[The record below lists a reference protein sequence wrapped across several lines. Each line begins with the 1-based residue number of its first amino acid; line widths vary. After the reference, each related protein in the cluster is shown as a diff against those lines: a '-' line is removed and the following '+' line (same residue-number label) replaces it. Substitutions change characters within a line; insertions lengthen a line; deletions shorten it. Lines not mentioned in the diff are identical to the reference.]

1 MAETNVKDLGC
12 TKDGLHHHVVPLEGC
27 GSVSVFVQGD
37 LDKLREGYVFLTLHD
52 VGANHQSWVNFSKHP
67 SMSEITGRCL
77 FLHVDLPGQE
87 PGAKDLSA
95 DFSYP
100 TMQNLGTNLLT
111 VLDQLRVSRVVG
123 LGMGAGGN
131 IMARFAMMHPGR
143 CHGVVLLN
151 TTSSVSSMIKQ
162 IKDKVNPL
170 KSSSSSNSEA
180 LNSNRSQDMNKQ
192 NVERYTDAF
201 KKRAEFLSTLN
212 ARIKI
217 DVLMLCGQKSKYIN
231 DADAMQMEMKP
242 GTASLI
248 KLEDICDP
256 LNEAPDKTA
265 ESILLFCQGLG
276 LLPAINR
283 RNSRSNSTCSSDGE
297 GNTRRMSME
306 QYDVPNI
313 RRLSLTA
320 N

>member
-1 MAETNVKDLGC
+1 MMADNQVKDLGI
-12 TKDGLHHHVVPLEGC
+12 TKDGLHLHVVPLEGC
-27 GSVSVFVQGD
+27 GTVSVFVQGD

-67 SMSEITGRCL
+67 SMAEITGRSL

-87 PGAKDLSA
+87 PNAKDLSP
-95 DFSYP
+95 DFNYP
-100 TMQNLGTNLLT
+100 TMQDLGTNLLT
-111 VLDQLRVSRVVG
+111 VLDQLRVNRVVG

-151 TTSSVSSMIKQ
+151 TTASVSSMIKQ
-162 IKDKVNPL
+162 IKDKVNPM
-170 KSSSSSNSEA
+170 KSSSA
-180 LNSNRSQDMNKQ
+180 LNADAINTK
-192 NVERYTDAF
+192 NVDRYAEAF
-201 KKRAEFLSTLN
+201 KKRAEFISTLN
-212 ARIKI
+212 NRIKI
-217 DVLMLCGQKSKYIN
+217 DVLMLCGQKSKYIS
-231 DADAMQMEMKP
+231 DADDMHKEMKP

-256 LNEAPDKTA
+256 LDETPDKTA

-276 LLPAINR
+276 LLPSINR
-283 RNSRSNSTCSSDGE
+283 RNSRSNSMCSSDGE
-297 GNTRRMSME
+297 GNARKMSME

>member
-1 MAETNVKDLGC
+1 MEDNQAKDLGC

-27 GSVSVFVQGD
+27 GTVSVFVQGD
-37 LDKLREGYVFLTLHD
+37 LDKLRDGYVFLTLHD
-52 VGANHQSWVNFSKHP
+52 IGANHQSWLNFSKHP
-67 SMSEITGRCL
+67 TMSEITGRSL

-87 PGAKDLSA
+87 PGAKDLSS
-95 DFSYP
+95 DFNYP
-100 TMQNLGTNLLT
+100 TMQDLGTNLLT
-111 VLDQLRVSRVVG
+111 VLDQLRVNRVVG

-131 IMARFAMMHPGR
+131 IMARFAMMHPSR

-151 TTSSVSSMIKQ
+151 TTASVASMMKQ
-162 IKDKVNPL
+162 IKDKVNPM
-170 KSSSSSNSEA
+170 KSSSASNA
-180 LNSNRSQDMNKQ
+180 DTINTK
-192 NVERYTDAF
+192 NVERYAEAF

-212 ARIKI
+212 NRIKI
-217 DVLMLCGQKSKYIN
+217 DVLMMCGQKSKFIT
-231 DADAMQMEMKP
+231 DADDMHKEMKP

-256 LNEAPDKTA
+256 LDETPDKTA

-276 LLPAINR
+276 LLPSINR
-283 RNSRSNSTCSSDGE
+283 RNSRSNSMCSSDGE
-297 GNTRRMSME
+297 GNARRMSME